1 MSDAVTTLFTAIH
14 ANNPEGVRLLVR
26 AEPEL
31 LQARSPSGL
40 SPVMFAAYYQRPYVL
55 DVLLAAGPE
64 LDVFEAAATGQPLP
78 EGADVNAFNPD
89 GFTPLHLAA
98 MFGRT
103 EAARALLGGG
113 ADLHALSRN
122 PQAASP
128 LHSALGG
135 RQWETA
141 RLLLEQG
148 ADSHAAQPGGWT
160 PLLLAVREG
169 AADLVAELLTR
180 GADPPRP
187 HQRRRERG
195 GPRAGQRARGAAAAV
210 PGAGPGG
217 HREPGRPTSP
227 KLSRN

>member
-1 MSDAVTTLFTAIH
+1 MSDAATDLFTAIH
-14 ANNPEGVRLLVR
+14 ANNPEGVRLLIQ

-31 LQARSPSGL
+31 LHSRSPSGL
-40 SPVMFAAYYQRPYVL
+40 SPVLFAAYYHRPYVL

-78 EGADVNAFNPD
+78 VGADVNACNVD

-113 ADLHALSRN
+113 ADLHAPSRN
-122 PQAASP
+122 PQAATP

-135 RQWETA
+135 RQWNTA
-141 RLLLEQG
+141 RLLLERG
-148 ADSHAAQPGGWT
+148 ADVNAAQPGGWT

-169 AADLVAELLTR
+169 EAEMVAELLSR
-180 GADPPRP
+180 GADPHARTEDGESAADLA
-187 HQRRRERG
+187 RENG
-195 GPRAGQRARGAAAAV
+195 HEALLGQFPALSDPTDEAGA
-210 PGAGPGG
+210 
-217 HREPGRPTSP
+217 
-227 KLSRN
+227 

>member
-122 PQAASP
+122 PQRP
-128 LHSALGG
+128 LPCTRRSAG
-135 RQWETA
+135 
-141 RLLLEQG
+141 
-148 ADSHAAQPGGWT
+148 DSG
-160 PLLLAVREG
+160 
-169 AADLVAELLTR
+169 
-180 GADPPRP
+180 
-187 HQRRRERG
+187 RRRGCCWSRAPTRTPRNPAA
-195 GPRAGQRARGAAAAV
+195 GPRCCWRCARARQTWW
-210 PGAGPGG
+210 P
-217 HREPGRPTSP
+217 SC
-227 KLSRN
+227 

>member
-78 EGADVNAFNPD
+78 EGADVNPFNPD

-103 EAARALLGGG
+103 ETARALLGGG

-180 GADPPRP
+180 GADPHARTNDGESAADLARDNEHEGLLRQFPVLAQAGTESQDAPPRP
-187 HQRRRERG
+187 
-195 GPRAGQRARGAAAAV
+195 
-210 PGAGPGG
+210 
-217 HREPGRPTSP
+217 
-227 KLSRN
+227 N